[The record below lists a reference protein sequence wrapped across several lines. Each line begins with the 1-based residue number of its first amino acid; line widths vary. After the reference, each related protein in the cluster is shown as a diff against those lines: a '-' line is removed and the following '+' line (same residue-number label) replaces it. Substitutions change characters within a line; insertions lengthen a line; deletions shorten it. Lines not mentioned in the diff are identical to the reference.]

1 MKQDN
6 ENKDYEMK
14 RERAQKIAFAKI
26 RELMQ
31 RNVSKN
37 SNKTFQQYTKDLI
50 KQYLASPSSKYILA
64 ESTIDTAALCFKLS
78 ASLSTNSL
86 LSIINFNSL

>member
-37 SNKTFQQYTKDLI
+37 SNKTFK
-50 KQYLASPSSKYILA
+50 
-64 ESTIDTAALCFKLS
+64 
-78 ASLSTNSL
+78 
-86 LSIINFNSL
+86 